1 MIIYGSYKKIF
12 PSSMAL
18 SISFPAFSAGPSFSS
33 LHEVENKEMVDA
45 RMMVIYFRF
54 IIFWCVNFF
63 IKLSGDFCSIFYLI
77 FQ

>member
-1 MIIYGSYKKIF
+1 
-12 PSSMAL
+12 
-18 SISFPAFSAGPSFSS
+18 